1 MAITFIPCG
10 HWIYLLTSRLDF
22 VTFSRTHP
30 VNRPCIRFLFVGS
43 GLCRRL
49 PSHKHSH
56 ACTCLELV
64 VLPLGSTAPTV
75 DFHHLVIAHA
85 GQTKNNN
92 VITTSQVLQLGFSKT
107 LLTNYV
113 HAGLLERRGPGI
125 YTLPGKLHDD
135 MHALMLRSSKII
147 FSHDSAL
154 FLNGQSERTPFRHI
168 VTIPSDSVLPASL
181 KNSCTCF

>member
-85 GQTKNNN
+85 GQTKKAR
-92 VITTSQVLQLGFSKT
+92 LCHFSR
-107 LLTNYV
+107 L
-113 HAGLLERRGPGI
+113 GLLI
-125 YTLPGKLHDD
+125 LDD
-135 MHALMLRSSKII
+135 
-147 FSHDSAL
+147 FL
-154 FLNGQSERTPFRHI
+154 FNSMI
-168 VTIPSDSVLPASL
+168 L
-181 KNSCTCF
+181 KNEMQLLLNQLLEEETLNQLKQSLSPTYL